1 MQLLLVISGNVELH
15 LAPWTAK
22 YSCGEWGNVL
32 TINIAACDI
41 CNTWYH
47 CKYEGMKITIF
58 ACYVKNSEIEW
69 EFIQC
74 DLPNKVDL
82 W

>member
-1 MQLLLVISGNVELH
+1 M
-15 LAPWTAK
+15 
-22 YSCGEWGNVL
+22 

-41 CNTWYH
+41 CNIWYH
-47 CKYEGMKITIF
+47 CEYEGTKIAIF

-74 DLPNKVDL
+74 DIPNKVDL
-82 W
+82 